1 MTRWWRSHNVR
12 VRLTIWY
19 VSVMLVV
26 LAVYATAVFT
36 VVSRNASAALNTR
49 IRSDFQW
56 ASAMVDETPEGG
68 IAWSYDD
75 ITEEE
80 NFWFQ
85 VWSPDGELLFQNV
98 EARNSPL
105 TGSRELALTGDDTV
119 VALDHPVAPV
129 RVLTR
134 RGRIGSTPVII
145 QVARSEA
152 LMRVNMRQ
160 LAFILAL
167 GLPLAVA
174 IAGLGGYALA
184 RRALLP
190 IERMTDRA
198 QTITAERL
206 HDRLPVHNPDDEM
219 GRLATVF
226 NETLA
231 RLEASFEQ
239 MRRFTADVSHQ
250 LRTPLTAIRS
260 VGEVGL
266 REHRDEGAYRG
277 IIGSMLEEADR
288 LASLVDRLL
297 MLSRAETGE
306 ARVAVEPFDLYEL
319 AVEVAG
325 YLEVLAEEK
334 HQTIVCERGGTSFD
348 AAQGRPFDVAQGKPR
363 DAALG
368 GPHVSADRFA
378 IRQALINLVDNAI
391 KFSPSG
397 GTIRLRV
404 GHAPDQAMVEV
415 IDSGRGIDPGMR
427 QRIFDRFY
435 RAADAETPGA
445 GLGLSIARGAIEA
458 HGGRLTLTA
467 SGSDGSTFQ
476 IALPRAAK
484 PSLRRAAV

>member
-1 MTRWWRSHNVR
+1 MTPAPSERSESSGRWWRSHNVR
-12 VRLTIWY
+12 VRLTLWY
-19 VSVMLVV
+19 VSAMLVV
-26 LAVYATAVFT
+26 LAVYAAVVFT
-36 VVSRNASAALNTR
+36 FVRRNASAALDTR

-56 ASAMVDETPEGG
+56 ASAMVDETSEGG

-75 ITEEE
+75 ITDEES
-80 NFWFQ
+80 FWFQ
-85 VWSPDGELLFQNV
+85 VWSPDGTLLYQNI

-105 TGSRELALTGDDTV
+105 DGSRELALTADDAV

-134 RGRIGSTPVII
+134 RGRIGDTPVVI

-152 LMRVNMRQ
+152 AMRAELRQ
-160 LAFILAL
+160 LALILAF

-174 IAGLGGYALA
+174 IAGLGGYTLA

-190 IERMTDRA
+190 IERMTERA
-198 QTITAERL
+198 RSITAERL

-231 RLEASFEQ
+231 RLEGSFDQ

-266 REHRDEGAYRG
+266 REHRDEAAYRG

-297 MLSRAETGE
+297 MLSRAETGDACAPAE
-306 ARVAVEPFDLYEL
+306 VFDLSAL
-319 AVEVAG
+319 AEEVAG
-325 YLEVLAEEK
+325 HLEVLAEEK
-334 HQTIVCERGGTSFD
+334 RQSIVCERVGG
-348 AAQGRPFDVAQGKPR
+348 R
-363 DAALG
+363 DGVQA
-368 GPHVSADRFA
+368 SADRFA
-378 IRQALINLVDNAI
+378 VRQALINLVDNAI
-391 KFSPSG
+391 KFSPAG
-397 GTIRLRV
+397 GEIRIRV
-404 GHAPDQAMVEV
+404 QETRDEAIVEV
-415 IDSGRGIDPGMR
+415 ADSGAGIDSEARA
-427 QRIFDRFY
+427 RIFDRFY

-445 GLGLSIARGAIEA
+445 GLGLSIAKGAVEA
-458 HGGRLTLTA
+458 SGGRLRLAA
-467 SGSDGSTFQ
+467 SGPSGSTFQ
-476 IALPRAAK
+476 IALPRAK

>member
-1 MTRWWRSHNVR
+1 VSWWRSHNVR
-12 VRLTIWY
+12 VRLTTWY
-19 VSVMLVV
+19 VTVMLVV
-26 LAVYATAVFT
+26 LAVYAAAVFT
-36 VVSRNASAALNTR
+36 VVSRNASEALDTR

-56 ASAMVDETPEGG
+56 ASAMVDETPDGG

-80 NFWFQ
+80 NFWFL
-85 VWSPDGELLFQNV
+85 VWSPEGTLLFQNV

-105 TGSRELALTGDDTV
+105 PGSRELALAADDTV
-119 VALDHPVAPV
+119 VPLDHPVAPV

-134 RGRIGSTPVII
+134 RGRIGATPVVI

-152 LMRVNMRQ
+152 PMRANIREIALV
-160 LAFILAL
+160 LAL
-167 GLPLAVA
+167 GLPLAAA

-226 NETLA
+226 NGTLA
-231 RLEASFEQ
+231 RLEGSFDQ

-266 REHRDEGAYRG
+266 REHRDEAAYRG
-277 IIGSMLEEADR
+277 IVGSMLEEADR

-297 MLSRAETGE
+297 MLSRAETGDAGASAE
-306 ARVAVEPFDLYEL
+306 VFDLHEL
-319 AVEVAG
+319 AEEVAG
-325 YLEVLAEEK
+325 YLEVLADEK
-334 HQTIVCERGGTSFD
+334 RQSIVCDHAGAGGGHAT
-348 AAQGRPFDVAQGKPR
+348 
-363 DAALG
+363 
-368 GPHVSADRFA
+368 ADRFA

-391 KFSPSG
+391 KFSPAGSQ
-397 GTIRLRV
+397 IRIRV
-404 GHAPDQAMVEV
+404 AEARGEAVVEV
-415 IDSGRGIDPGMR
+415 IDAGGGIDPAAR
-427 QRIFDRFY
+427 ERIFDRFY
-435 RAADAETPGA
+435 RAADGETTGA
-445 GLGLSIARGAIEA
+445 GLGLSIAKGAVEA
-458 HGGRLTLTA
+458 SGGRLTLVT
-467 SGSDGSTFQ
+467 SGPGGSTFQ
-476 IALPRAAK
+476 IALPRAQPGLK
-484 PSLRRAAV
+484 RAAV

>member
-1 MTRWWRSHNVR
+1 MTPAPSERSESSGRWWRSHNVR
-12 VRLTIWY
+12 VRLTLWY
-19 VSVMLVV
+19 VTVMLVV
-26 LAVYATAVFT
+26 LAVYAAAVFAF
-36 VVSRNASAALNTR
+36 VSRNASTALDSR

-56 ASAMVDETPEGG
+56 ASAMVDETPDGG

-80 NFWFQ
+80 SFWFQ
-85 VWSPDGELLFQNV
+85 VWSPDGALLFQNV
-98 EARNSPL
+98 EARNSPIP
-105 TGSRELALTGDDTV
+105 GSRELALETDDTV
-119 VALDHPVAPV
+119 VALDHPVTPV

-134 RGRIGSTPVII
+134 RGRLGDTAVII

-152 LMRVNMRQ
+152 AMRGELRQ
-160 LAFILAL
+160 LALILAL

-174 IAGLGGYALA
+174 IAGLGGYTLA

-231 RLEASFEQ
+231 RLEGSFDQ

-266 REHRDEGAYRG
+266 REHRDEAAYRG
-277 IIGSMLEEADR
+277 IVGSMLEEADR

-306 ARVAVEPFDLYEL
+306 ARASPEVVDLCEL
-319 AVEVAG
+319 AEDVAG
-325 YLEVLAEEK
+325 HLEVLAEEK
-334 HQTIVCERGGTSFD
+334 RQSIRVEATGS
-348 AAQGRPFDVAQGKPR
+348 PR
-363 DAALG
+363 AL
-368 GPHVSADRFA
+368 ADRFT

-391 KFSPSG
+391 KFSPAGSE
-397 GTIRLRV
+397 IRIRV
-404 GHAPDQAMVEV
+404 VETRDEAHVEV
-415 IDSGRGIDPGMR
+415 LDSGRGIDPTAR
-427 QRIFDRFY
+427 ERIFERFY

-445 GLGLSIARGAIEA
+445 GLGLSIAKGAVEA
-458 HGGRLTLTA
+458 NGGRLTLAA
-467 SGSDGSTFQ
+467 SGPGGSTFQ
-476 IALPRAAK
+476 IALPRAKAA
-484 PSLRRAAV
+484 LRRAAV

>member
-1 MTRWWRSHNVR
+1 MTPWWRSHNVR
-12 VRLTIWY
+12 LRLTLLY
-19 VSVMLVV
+19 VTVMLVV
-26 LAVYATAVFT
+26 LAVYAAVVFT
-36 VVSRNASAALNTR
+36 IVRRNASAALDTR

-56 ASAMVDETPEGG
+56 ASAMVDETPDGG

-85 VWSPDGELLFQNV
+85 VWSPEGELLFQNV

-105 TGSRELALTGDDTV
+105 PGSRELAVTADDVV
-119 VALDHPVAPV
+119 VALAHPVAPV

-134 RGRIGSTPVII
+134 RGRIGDTPVVI

-152 LMRVNMRQ
+152 AMRANMRQ
-160 LAFILAL
+160 LALILAL

-174 IAGLGGYALA
+174 IAGLGGYTLA

-198 QTITAERL
+198 RTITAENL

-231 RLEASFEQ
+231 RLEGSFEQ

-250 LRTPLTAIRS
+250 LRTPLTALRS

-266 REHRDEGAYRG
+266 REHRDEAAYRG

-306 ARVAVEPFDLYEL
+306 ARASADIFDLREL
-319 AVEVAG
+319 AEEVVSH
-325 YLEVLAEEK
+325 LEVLAEERR
-334 HQTIVCERGGTSFD
+334 QSLVCEGVG
-348 AAQGRPFDVAQGKPR
+348 AAQASG
-363 DAALG
+363 
-368 GPHVSADRFA
+368 DRFA

-391 KFSPSG
+391 KFSPVG
-397 GTIRLRV
+397 GQIRIR
-404 GHAPDQAMVEV
+404 AAETRAEAIVEV
-415 IDSGRGIDPGMR
+415 IDSGPGIDPAAR
-427 QRIFDRFY
+427 ERIFDRFY
-435 RAADAETPGA
+435 RAADTETPGA
-445 GLGLSIARGAIEA
+445 GLGLSIAKGAVEVN
-458 HGGRLTLTA
+458 GGRLTLTA
-467 SGSDGSTFQ
+467 SGAGGSTFQ
-476 IALPRAAK
+476 IALPRAKAGLK
-484 PSLRRAAV
+484 RAAV